1 MTMQTDDEISV
12 AELKARMDRGETLT
26 IVDVREPQEFEICRI
41 PGAVLIP
48 LRELPSRVHE
58 LDPAGEVIVHCRSG
72 VRSANATAWLRH
84 PARGFAR
91 ARNLTGGI
99 LEWIDKVD
107 PSQAKY

>member
-1 MTMQTDDEISV
+1 MTSNVGDEIGVS
-12 AELKARMDRGETLT
+12 ELKALMDRGEAPL
-26 IVDVREPQEFEICRI
+26 IVDVREPHEFQICRI

-58 LDPAGEVIVHCRSG
+58 LDPSQEVILQCRSG

-84 PARGFAR
+84 QGFTR

-99 LEWIDKVD
+99 LAWIDEVD
-107 PSQAKY
+107 PSQPKY